1 MENQYQFRQFSL
13 TVWMVSLAL
22 FFAGLL
28 LFVTSEGIYR
38 LFSNTTQQ
46 TLTLIFILS
55 AAFFLVMAI
64 NIRCSKVISVM
75 TAPDSLEFTTV
86 QTGKKTVIANDEV
99 VNYSFN
105 TTKKGLLDILRVN
118 VNGKNRYFW
127 LGALSLT
134 GRNERDALHKEK
146 LHEGLQETMASK
158 RKKTG
163 MDAFILFA
171 ATRLPY
177 IVIAVIFLSLL
188 GFLAYF
194 IIGLQ

>member
-13 TVWMVSLAL
+13 TVWVVSLAL
-22 FFAGLL
+22 FFVGLL

-46 TLTLIFILS
+46 TFTLIFVLS
-55 AAFFLVMAI
+55 VAFFLVMAI
-64 NIRCSKVISVM
+64 NIRCSKIISVM
-75 TAPDSLEFTTV
+75 AAPHSLEITTV
-86 QTGKKTVIANDEV
+86 QTGEKTVIGNDEI
-99 VNYSFN
+99 VNYCFN

-127 LGALSLT
+127 LGALSLS
-134 GRNERDALHKEK
+134 GRDEMDALHKEK
-146 LHEGLQETMASK
+146 LHEGLQETMSSK

-163 MDAFILFA
+163 MDSFILFA

-177 IVIAVIFLSLL
+177 IVIAVIFLTLL
-188 GFLAYF
+188 GFLGYF
-194 IIGLQ
+194 IMGLQ